1 MEAGAG
7 RAGHE
12 RRARPKG
19 SQAEVPIVRESMQTA
34 VRYARNRDIRRRHS
48 LSIGACGR
56 SCSVDKH
63 LKVVE
68 ENRWNDV

>member
-1 MEAGAG
+1 
-7 RAGHE
+7 
-12 RRARPKG
+12 
-19 SQAEVPIVRESMQTA
+19 MQTA